1 MLIRPIIYT
10 PDIYRVV
17 ISSFHHIV
25 QIPLQISSRSPT
37 TPETSVLVLIG
48 QLATSLAMGR
58 LRVRSIGGPFQR
70 MTAAPLISCANASL
84 SRAGLDWLLRPLQV
98 LGLHLL
104 PARALASNRRCFTSA
119 SSRSIR
125 NSAIYGGLASSSCSS
140 TTTSLRLHACINACV
155 YEHGRHACMQAV
167 QCSSN

>member
-84 SRAGLDWLLRPLQV
+84 SRAGLVVTPTPSPTPRPPPLRGLWQATVGASQLLLARFGTVPSMVAWPLRLVPLQPPPFISM
-98 LGLHLL
+98 H
-104 PARALASNRRCFTSA
+104 
-119 SSRSIR
+119 
-125 NSAIYGGLASSSCSS
+125 
-140 TTTSLRLHACINACV
+140 ACV
-155 YEHGRHACMQAV
+155 YEHWQACMHASCLVLQ
-167 QCSSN
+167 